1 MLTLML
7 IVIHVMSYYFVN
19 LRFGLTLIIRRRSI
33 DSTVLLIVSTDNFFI
48 AFVTPLWNYK

>member
-1 MLTLML
+1 MLILML
-7 IVIHVMSYYFVN
+7 IVIHVMSYYLVN

-48 AFVTPLWNYK
+48 AFVTLLWNYK